1 MKTSTKVISALAAGA
16 GLWALNRMR
25 RRSLL
30 DLPGKVVLITG
41 GSRGLGLATARE
53 FGAQGSMV
61 AICAR
66 DHEELAR
73 AEADLSSR
81 GIRARGFLCDVS
93 VQSDV
98 QAMVKRVEEHFGA
111 IDILV
116 NNAGA
121 IKVGPF
127 FNMDIKDFEQAMNL
141 MFWGPLYTTL
151 AVLPSMRQRKQ
162 GSIVNITSIGGKVSV
177 PHLLPYSCAKFAA
190 VGFSEGLRSEL
201 APEGICV
208 TTIAPGLLRTGS
220 HLNARFKGKQTGEYL
235 AFSAGSAT
243 PVVSIAAERAAR
255 SIVSSTVRGETER
268 VLSVPA
274 AALALVHGIAPGFT
288 TDVLSLVNRLLPSE
302 KNGGTSSRTGQ
313 QIEDQMNSRIW
324 RFFTSSGYEAAESL
338 NELSANQQLANS

>member
-66 DHEELAR
+66 DHE
-73 AEADLSSR
+73 
-81 GIRARGFLCDVS
+81 
-93 VQSDV
+93 
-98 QAMVKRVEEHFGA
+98 
-111 IDILV
+111 
-116 NNAGA
+116 
-121 IKVGPF
+121 
-127 FNMDIKDFEQAMNL
+127 
-141 MFWGPLYTTL
+141 
-151 AVLPSMRQRKQ
+151 
-162 GSIVNITSIGGKVSV
+162 
-177 PHLLPYSCAKFAA
+177 
-190 VGFSEGLRSEL
+190 EGLRSEL